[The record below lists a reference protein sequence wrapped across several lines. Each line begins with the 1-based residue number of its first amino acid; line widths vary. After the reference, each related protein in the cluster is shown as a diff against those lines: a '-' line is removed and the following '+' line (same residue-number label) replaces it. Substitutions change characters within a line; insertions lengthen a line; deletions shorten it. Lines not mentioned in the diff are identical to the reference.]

1 MANILIA
8 EDEMGISNLIKM
20 NLALVGHTCAQAFDG
35 NSALNMANSFHFDL
49 IILDVMLPGISGFD
63 LISHLN
69 NTPVI
74 FVTAKSGLEDR
85 IKGLRLGADD
95 YITKPFEIL
104 ELVTRVDV
112 VLRRSKAVSHSF
124 EFDDI
129 RIEFDCKKVFKN
141 GQEIV
146 LKPKEFDLLGA
157 LVKNRNIALSRE
169 KLLEIVWDYD
179 YEGDTRTVDVHI
191 QKLRKKLGIEERLK
205 TVYKTGYR
213 LEV

>member
-8 EDEMGISNLIKM
+8 EDEISISNLIKM
-20 NLALVGHTCAQAFDG
+20 NLALVGHTCIQAFDG
-35 NSALNMANSFHFDL
+35 NTALNMVNSTRFDL
-49 IILDVMLPGISGFD
+49 IILDVMLPGISGFE
-63 LISHLN
+63 LITHLK

-85 IKGLRLGADD
+85 IRGLRLGADD

-112 VLRRSKAVSHSF
+112 VLRRTKVVSHSF
-124 EFDDI
+124 EFDGIKID
-129 RIEFDCKKVFKN
+129 FDCKKVFKQGAEVN
-141 GQEIV
+141 
-146 LKPKEFDLLGA
+146 LKPKEFDLLSA

-191 QKLRKKLGIEERLK
+191 QKLRKKLDIEERLK